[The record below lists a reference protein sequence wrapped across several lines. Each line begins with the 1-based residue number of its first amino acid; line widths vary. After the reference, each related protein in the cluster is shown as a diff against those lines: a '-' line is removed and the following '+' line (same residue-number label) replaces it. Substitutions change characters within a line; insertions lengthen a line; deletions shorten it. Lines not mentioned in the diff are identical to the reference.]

1 MQLPESLQPWR
12 QWLEWFDPALV
23 PSLGALLSC
32 ISPLL
37 GPFRGAQLGGVPEPD
52 GLGNLHRRGSYER
65 LLSSEWLLADEFADE
80 FLRRASSGEHLFL
93 APQYRTQQAS
103 RLIVALFGWFIWR

>member
-37 GPFRGAQLGGVPEPD
+37 GPFRGAQLGGVP
-52 GLGNLHRRGSYER
+52 
-65 LLSSEWLLADEFADE
+65 
-80 FLRRASSGEHLFL
+80 
-93 APQYRTQQAS
+93 
-103 RLIVALFGWFIWR
+103 